1 MNERISG
8 HIGCV
13 RRKYIVK
20 SSVVDVGTRD
30 NEKKSTDDHK
40 IRIALIL

>member
-13 RRKYIVK
+13 RRKYIMK
-20 SSVVDVGTRD
+20 SSVVDVGNRD
-30 NEKKSTDDHK
+30 NEKKSTDHHK
-40 IRIALIL
+40 TRITLIL